1 MDLSITTKSYGV
13 ENHSWLG
20 SRHGHDNAQPC
31 TLDTSLFTPGT
42 HYPNGFFLSG
52 IPLGRVTATKKMGP
66 YDDAASDGR
75 QTLVGMLFTSVRAP
89 EDNTHDPIA
98 AQLLHCLVVEAALP
112 IAVDAAGKADV
123 AGRITF
129 V

>member
-42 HYPNGFFLSG
+42 HYPGGFFLSG
-52 IPLGRVTATKKMGP
+52 IGLGKVTATGKYGP

-75 QTLVGMLFTSVRAP
+75 QTLVGLLFTSVRAP
-89 EDNTHDPIA
+89 EDNTHDPLA
-98 AQLLHCLVVEAALP
+98 AILLHCIVNTANLP
-112 IAVDAAGKADV
+112 LNIDANGKADV